1 MTEIKKVSTMEARQ
15 LIREIVFDSEGERV
29 MDFCLLMSTVIW
41 AGFIDGRLACIWG
54 IIPPSLMSYQAYLW
68 LYTTDL
74 IKEHQFTLVRHSQR
88 VIEEI
93 LEEYPSIVGHA
104 IIGSDKSIRWLK
116 WLGAKFGPPQGTGI
130 PFRITRP
137 HHPYGHGEKNG

>member
-1 MTEIKKVSTMEARQ
+1 MTKIKKLSTQEAQILVRD
-15 LIREIVFDSEGERV
+15 IVLDSEGEQT

-41 AGFIDGRLACIWG
+41 GCFIDGGLGCIWG
-54 IIPPSLMSYQAYLW
+54 VIPPTLMSSQAYLW

-74 IKEHQFTLVRHSQR
+74 IKEHQFVLVRHSQM
-88 VIEEI
+88 VIKEI

-104 IIGSDKSIRWLK
+104 LMGSSKSIRWLK

-130 PFRITRP
+130 PFRITR
-137 HHPYGHGEKNG
+137 EA